1 MEKSQ
6 KLQSHKCPFLV
17 RIVVTIGQN
26 LMKIRCLSYNWW
38 SREEVPQS
46 IWRSHLLSC
55 GTIPFENASFSGGIP
70 NKVKWKWS
78 NFYFDC
84 CCILEAKIVNIYV
97 FSGWF
102 YKLWIYMLMFWLVL
116 KVVDTYVFFWL
127 VSQIVNTYV
136 FLVGAVFPPSTL
148 LFQLVCIFSPAP
160 NWTNAATFL

>member
-70 NKVKWKWS
+70 NKIKWKWS

-84 CCILEAKIVNIYV
+84 CCILEPKIVNIYV
-97 FSGWF
+97 F
-102 YKLWIYMLMFWLVL
+102 FWLVL
-116 KVVDTYVFFWL
+116 
-127 VSQIVNTYV
+127 QIVNIC

>member
-1 MEKSQ
+1 MILMEKSQ
-6 KLQSHKCPFLV
+6 KFQSHKCPFLV
-17 RIVVTIGQN
+17 QIVVTIGQN

-84 CCILEAKIVNIYV
+84 CCILEPKIVNIYV
-97 FSGWF
+97 F
-102 YKLWIYMLMFWLVL
+102 FWLVL
-116 KVVDTYVFFWL
+116 QIVNIYVDVLIGFKSGWYICFFFWL
-127 VSQIVNTYV
+127 V